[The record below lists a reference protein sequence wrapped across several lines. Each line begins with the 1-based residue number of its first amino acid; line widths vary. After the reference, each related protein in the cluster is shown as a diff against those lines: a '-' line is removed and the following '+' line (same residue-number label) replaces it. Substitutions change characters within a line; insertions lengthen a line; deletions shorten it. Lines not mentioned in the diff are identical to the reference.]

1 MKKEMNK
8 SRLEEPILQLNKI
21 VLLLFIT
28 SLLPILV
35 MVLSGCGEDDNRLYT
50 NPEAPVEK
58 RVENLLSQ
66 MTLEEKIA
74 QMTQDAPTNDRLG
87 IPLMKVGECLHGLK
101 SYDLKIEGA
110 TWFPQAIGLGSTW
123 NLELIGQIAA
133 SMAIEARQVG
143 ITHCYSPV
151 LDVVRDPRYGRV
163 EECYGEDPFLVGR
176 MGVAFIQ
183 GLQGM
188 GEERF
193 NENHILATG
202 KHYAAYS
209 EPQQGLNGAYIDISK
224 RTLYEIF
231 LPPFEK
237 AVKEARVGCIMP
249 SHSDLN
255 GTPCHMNEWLLV
267 DLLRNKWGFDGYI
280 ESDNNDIYRL
290 HGMHRVAES
299 KEDAAILA
307 LRAGVDMDL
316 VLGHIPEFMSYIP
329 EVLDKAINKDPAVV
343 KYIDTSVKR
352 ILKAKFELGLFES
365 YMEPT
370 TTVNPPKEHQELSLR
385 AARESII
392 LLKNDKNLLP
402 LNENHIRSIAVVG
415 PNAHDDVPEERVQL
429 LGGYSEDPP
438 VFISLYSGLKNKL
451 GDHIRIN
458 YAEGCKILGN
468 SKQGFGKALEVA
480 RESNIIV
487 MALGGSTL
495 TCGEGRDRDELVLTG
510 MQEELLRE
518 MSTLGKPVILVMING
533 RPLCI
538 NWAAENV
545 PAILEAWY
553 PGMYGGEAIAD
564 ILFGDYNPG
573 GKLPVSFPRSIGQ
586 LPVSYLQKPD
596 FIGSGKGEYIGKPD
610 KTPLFH
616 FGFGLSYTT
625 FTYDSISLDRESIP
639 ASGATT
645 ASIVITNTGAR
656 PGDEIVQLYIRDN
669 YASVGRYNKML
680 KGFKKI
686 SLKPGESKT
695 VKFDIGFEQ
704 LHLFDREF
712 NKVVEPGEFTIL
724 IGSSSR
730 DQDLKGIQL
739 MVTN

>member
-1 MKKEMNK
+1 
-8 SRLEEPILQLNKI
+8 
-21 VLLLFIT
+21 
-28 SLLPILV
+28 
-35 MVLSGCGEDDNRLYT
+35 
-50 NPEAPVEK
+50 
-58 RVENLLSQ
+58 
-66 MTLEEKIA
+66 
-74 QMTQDAPTNDRLG
+74 
-87 IPLMKVGECLHGLK
+87 
-101 SYDLKIEGA
+101 
-110 TWFPQAIGLGSTW
+110 
-123 NLELIGQIAA
+123 
-133 SMAIEARQVG
+133 
-143 ITHCYSPV
+143 
-151 LDVVRDPRYGRV
+151 
-163 EECYGEDPFLVGR
+163 
-176 MGVAFIQ
+176 
-183 GLQGM
+183 
-188 GEERF
+188 
-193 NENHILATG
+193 
-202 KHYAAYS
+202 
-209 EPQQGLNGAYIDISK
+209 
-224 RTLYEIF
+224 
-231 LPPFEK
+231 
-237 AVKEARVGCIMP
+237 
-249 SHSDLN
+249 
-255 GTPCHMNEWLLV
+255 
-267 DLLRNKWGFDGYI
+267 
-280 ESDNNDIYRL
+280 
-290 HGMHRVAES
+290 
-299 KEDAAILA
+299 
-307 LRAGVDMDL
+307 
-316 VLGHIPEFMSYIP
+316 
-329 EVLDKAINKDPAVV
+329 
-343 KYIDTSVKR
+343 
-352 ILKAKFELGLFES
+352 
-365 YMEPT
+365 
-370 TTVNPPKEHQELSLR
+370 
-385 AARESII
+385 
-392 LLKNDKNLLP
+392 
-402 LNENHIRSIAVVG
+402 
-415 PNAHDDVPEERVQL
+415 
-429 LGGYSEDPP
+429 
-438 VFISLYSGLKNKL
+438 
-451 GDHIRIN
+451 
-458 YAEGCKILGN
+458 
-468 SKQGFGKALEVA
+468 
-480 RESNIIV
+480 
-487 MALGGSTL
+487 
-495 TCGEGRDRDELVLTG
+495 
-510 MQEELLRE
+510 LLRE